1 MRLLDIFTWN
11 DRVYHVQAVVE
22 RMVGI
27 KHLESPTEAR
37 RRL

>member
-1 MRLLDIFTWN
+1 MLLFGHFLHLIRDG
-11 DRVYHVQAVVE
+11 VQAVVE